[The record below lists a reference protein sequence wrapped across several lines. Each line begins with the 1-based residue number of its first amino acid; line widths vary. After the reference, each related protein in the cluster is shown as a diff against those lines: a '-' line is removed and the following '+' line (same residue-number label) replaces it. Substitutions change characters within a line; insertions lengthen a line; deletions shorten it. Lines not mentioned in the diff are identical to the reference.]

1 MIEHEADDYGEE
13 FYSNEPPPLDMNK
26 IQGYNKDSK
35 VQITSLIEN
44 KYLVGMD
51 QSG

>member
-1 MIEHEADDYGEE
+1 VIEEADDYGEE
-13 FYSNEPPPLDMNK
+13 FYSNEPPPLDMDK

-35 VQITSLIEN
+35 IPITSLIEN
-44 KYLVGMD
+44 KYLIGMD